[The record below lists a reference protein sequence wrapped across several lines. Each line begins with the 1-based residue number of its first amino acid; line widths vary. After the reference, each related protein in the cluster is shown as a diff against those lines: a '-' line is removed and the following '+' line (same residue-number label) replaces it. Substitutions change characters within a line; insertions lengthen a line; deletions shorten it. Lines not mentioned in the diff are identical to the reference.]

1 MVMVGGI
8 CMKRLRIVVAD
19 SDTLADAPVANN

>member
-1 MVMVGGI
+1 MVIVGGI

-19 SDTLADAPVANN
+19 SETLADAPLVNN